1 MEGKQ
6 IQNTLNKSRYEF
18 IDLLKAIAILFVV
31 MYHGNNLRT
40 NIVENQDVITYL
52 NYFSTSILSICV
64 PVFFFVNGALIF
76 NRELDIKRHFIKIIH
91 IVILVIIWGIIT
103 LLALMP
109 IHNEYMS
116 LFEFI
121 KSIWKVKL
129 NWNDHLWFLQA
140 LVILY
145 IFYPLLKLAY
155 DKEIKYLNFFL
166 LIAFFMTFGNTFLS
180 NAFKVLGIISGKSI
194 LMGNHNFFSDFNAFR
209 GIYGYT
215 FIYFI
220 LGGYF
225 LKYKDKFQEKKWVM
239 IAAVTMAIGTVL
251 LTLYGI
257 LMTNYQGTSYDLVW
271 NGYDTIP
278 TLVMVISIFIL
289 SLKYKASHLGSE
301 LIRCIGNNSL
311 GIYFVHRIWGS
322 LLIKYFIEI
331 PYSDNVITNLI
342 FAILTTLISL
352 FTVLI
357 LKRIPIVKRL
367 FVF

>member
-1 MEGKQ
+1 MEGRQ
-6 IQNTLNKSRYEF
+6 IQNAVNKSRYAF

-31 MYHGNNLRT
+31 MYHCNNLRI
-40 NIVENQDVITYL
+40 NIVENQGVLTYL
-52 NYFSTSILSICV
+52 NYFSTSILSVCV
-64 PVFFFVNGALIF
+64 PVFFFINGALLF
-76 NRELDIKRHFIKIIH
+76 NKELDIKSHFIKIIH

-103 LLALMP
+103 LLILMP

-140 LVILY
+140 LVVLY
-145 IFYPLLKLAY
+145 VFYPLLKTAY
-155 DKEIKYLNFFL
+155 DKEMKYLQFFL
-166 LIAFFMTFGNTFLS
+166 GIALFMTFGNTFLS
-180 NAFKVLGIISGKSI
+180 NAFHVLGIFTGKSI
-194 LMGNHNFFSDFNAFR
+194 LMGNHNYFGDFNAFR

-225 LKYKDKFQEKKWVM
+225 LKYKEKFQDKKWVR
-239 IAAVTMAIGTVL
+239 IAAFAMAIATIL

-257 LMTNYQGTSYDLVW
+257 LMSNYQGETYDLVW

-289 SLKYKASHLGSE
+289 SLRYKASYLGSE
-301 LIRCIGNNSL
+301 LIRGVGNNSL

-322 LLIKYFIEI
+322 ILLKYFIEI
-331 PYSDNVITNLI
+331 PYSNSLITNLI
-342 FAILTTLISL
+342 FTIVLTLISL
-352 FTVLI
+352 FTVLF

-367 FVF
+367 FVL